1 MATAAEV
8 VWISDPLSL
17 SLSLSKRALRKHSAG
32 ADKRP
37 LANKGV
43 LITLL
48 ASFGEVFIII
58 FLDMTGSVN

>member
-8 VWISDPLSL
+8 VWISDPL